1 MMVRAPRPSS
11 PTQHRVPLLQ
21 RIRGVVVVGA
31 TGALVLTY
39 ALPAMA
45 YTTTLTAGEPVAAVA
60 GAQQLT
66 VTGSFDNQVIARDAY
81 TVEKVQERVPGA
93 YAQTAATFDNDS
105 SSPIQWPFLMGVPI
119 STDFGPRV
127 PPCSGCSSF
136 HDGIDMNPGYNTP
149 IQAIAAG
156 VVTDV
161 SYYDDGGL
169 GVYATI
175 EHQIDGQTITSVYAH
190 MIEGSLLLE
199 PGQQVEVGQ
208 QVGNVGNTGQS
219 TGPHLHLE
227 IHVEGTAVDP
237 YAWLTER
244 VGAQS

>member
-1 MMVRAPRPSS
+1 MLV
-11 PTQHRVPLLQ
+11 
-21 RIRGVVVVGA
+21 A
-31 TGALVLTY
+31 TGALILTY

-45 YTTTLTAGEPVAAVA
+45 YTAVSTEGPQTVSVA
-60 GAQQLT
+60 GAQQLLA
-66 VTGSFDNQVIARDAY
+66 GSFEEQAIIRDSY

-93 YAQTAATFDNDS
+93 YAQTAATFINDS

-136 HDGIDMNPGYNTP
+136 HDGIDMNPGRNTP

-156 VVTDV
+156 VVRDV
-161 SYYDDGGL
+161 SSYDDGGL
-169 GVYATI
+169 GVYASI
-175 EHQIDGQTITSVYAH
+175 EHVIDGQTITSVYAH
-190 MIEGSLLLE
+190 MAEGSLLLE

-208 QVGNVGNTGQS
+208 QVGNVGSTGQS

-227 IHVEGTAVDP
+227 IHIEGTAVDP

-244 VGAQS
+244 VGAQ

>member
-1 MMVRAPRPSS
+1 MK
-11 PTQHRVPLLQ
+11 
-21 RIRGVVVVGA
+21 GVVVVGA

-45 YTTTLTAGEPVAAVA
+45 YTSVPSEGAPITAVA
-60 GAQQLT
+60 GVQQLMA
-66 VTGSFDNQVIARDAY
+66 GSFEQQMVSREGY
-81 TVEKVQERVPGA
+81 TVEKVQEKVPGA
-93 YAQTAATFDNDS
+93 YAQTAATFDNDA

-119 STDFGPRV
+119 STDFGPRT
-127 PPCSGCSSF
+127 PPCDGCSSY

-156 VVTDV
+156 VVGEV
-161 SYYDDGGL
+161 SSYDNGGL

-175 EHQIDGQTITSVYAH
+175 EHQIDGQTVTSVYAH
-190 MIEGSLLLE
+190 MREGSLLLE

-208 QVGNVGNTGQS
+208 QVGNVGSTGQS

-227 IHVEGTAVDP
+227 IHVDGVAVDP

-244 VGAQS
+244 VGVAG